1 MSNKYNVDFCT
12 YIGEQ
17 DVRVVAS
24 VIARQ
29 PAYLSGAPE
38 DCYPEEAAEV
48 DEYKVY
54 IEGNGDDYELFIE
67 DLGVYNRKTNE
78 YQSVEDLIVEAI
90 LEQEG

>member
-1 MSNKYNVDFCT
+1 MSKYNVDFCT

-17 DVRVVAS
+17 DVRVIAS

-38 DCYPEEAAEV
+38 DCYPEESAEV
-48 DEYKVY
+48 DEYIVY
-54 IEGNGDDYELFIE
+54 IEGNGTSVRIDVDDW
-67 DLGVYNRKTNE
+67 GVYNRKTNE